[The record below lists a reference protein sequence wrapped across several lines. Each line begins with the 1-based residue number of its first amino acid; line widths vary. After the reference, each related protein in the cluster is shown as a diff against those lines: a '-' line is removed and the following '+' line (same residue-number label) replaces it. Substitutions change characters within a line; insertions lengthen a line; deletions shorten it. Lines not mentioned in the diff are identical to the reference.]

1 MKSLSQA
8 QIKARIEQLKDE
20 HGKLDSTIKSL
31 SSAVNFDQIRI
42 QRLKKQKL
50 ILKDEISSLENQII
64 PDIIA

>member
-8 QIKARIEQLKDE
+8 QIKSRIEQLKDE
-20 HGKLDSTIKSL
+20 HGRLDSTIKSL

>member
-20 HGKLDSTIKSL
+20 HGRLDSTIKSL
-31 SSAVNFDQIRI
+31 SGVVNFDQIRI

>member
-20 HGKLDSTIKSL
+20 HGKLDSAIKSL